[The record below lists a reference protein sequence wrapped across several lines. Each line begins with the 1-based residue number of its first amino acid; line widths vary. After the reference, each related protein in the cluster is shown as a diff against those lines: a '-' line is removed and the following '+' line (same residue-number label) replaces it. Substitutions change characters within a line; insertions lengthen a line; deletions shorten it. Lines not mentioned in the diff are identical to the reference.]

1 MERCYTFQKQM
12 NIKGEKL
19 EALLA
24 DRDMEKKRRMV
35 SQSQR
40 LNMSGRDAS
49 KVWLFFEIMMK
60 KHNRS

>member
-1 MERCYTFQKQM
+1 MFQKQM

-49 KVWLFFEIMMK
+49 KVWLFFEIMMEK
-60 KHNRS
+60 DNRS